1 LCWLALLLA
10 RIAENTCGT
19 TWPQIR
25 RDLDR
30 IAIGAFTG
38 PADTFRQ
45 RTEITKA
52 QRDILVRLKSTPP
65 PLIYRLR
72 TPDQQDDT
80 RLDTRRPPPGPGR
93 VPRTSRIK

>member
-1 LCWLALLLA
+1 MCWLALLLA

-25 RDLDR
+25 RELDR
-30 IAIGAFTG
+30 IAIGTFTG

-52 QRDILVRLKSTPP
+52 QRDVLARLKSTPP
-65 PLIYRLR
+65 PLIYQL
-72 TPDQQDDT
+72 TQAENPYQQEDT
-80 RLDTRRPPPGPGR
+80 RLNTGF
-93 VPRTSRIK
+93 RTWDFTS